1 MQIFCNLNYSYVP
14 KPEKVLE
21 ELFSDGEGMPEVE
34 QGKIVAGDAA
44 ELDLL
49 TLKKRSG
56 GKLLV
61 LYFYYLDSKP
71 KCQNVCKGYK

>member
-1 MQIFCNLNYSYVP
+1 
-14 KPEKVLE
+14 
-21 ELFSDGEGMPEVE
+21 MPEVE

-49 TLKKRSG
+49 TLQKRLG

-61 LYFYYLDSKP
+61 LYFYHFDSKP
-71 KCQNVCKGYK
+71 KCQNVCNGREDSQ

>member
-1 MQIFCNLNYSYVP
+1 MQKICNHNYSYVP

-21 ELFSDGEGMPEVE
+21 QLFSDGERMPEVE

-44 ELDLL
+44 ELDLV
-49 TLKKRSG
+49 TFIKRPG

-61 LYFYYLDSKP
+61 LYFYYFDSKP
-71 KCQNVCKGYK
+71 KCQSVCDGR